1 MNLEERVI
9 ATLKDN
15 LEKRPE
21 IRAESRLAEDLMVD
35 SLEKIMIISA
45 LEEEF
50 SLAIADEDLAD
61 VVTVNDLIVKIKN
74 RCS

>member
-50 SLAIADEDLAD
+50 SLAIADEDFAD